1 MNWNITPK
9 ILIVSIL
16 HVSDNKAMPIKDMI
30 AIGRLFGFTGN
41 VIRVTTA
48 RLVRDGRLENDERG
62 LYRIKDMD
70 TPISRFV
77 NAWKQGEDRVKN
89 WDGSWICCLA
99 PNGTAGRRKK
109 NAKALELPGFREGLP
124 GLWVRPANLTMD
136 LPSLKELLVH
146 QGMDPAGELFVGRDF
161 SEKTAAQWQKFLWP
175 VEELVRDMEKALE
188 RIEKSKARVQGLPPD
203 SALMETYLVG
213 TETVHMLVKDPLLPE
228 EIMPPAHRV
237 KLAGAMLEYNKIGK
251 DVWERE
257 AFGLRFSQSPSHM
270 ELEGV

>member
-1 MNWNITPK
+1 MHWKITPK

-16 HVSDNKAMPIKDMI
+16 HVSDNKAMPIKEMI

-41 VIRVTTA
+41 VIRVTAA

-77 NAWKQGEDRVKN
+77 NAWKQGEARVKE

-99 PNGTAGRRKK
+99 PNGTAGRRRK

-124 GLWVRPANLTMD
+124 GLWVRPNNLTMD
-136 LPSLKELLVH
+136 LSSLKRLLMH
-146 QGMDPAGELFVGRDF
+146 QGMDPAGELFIGRDF
-161 SEKTAAQWQKFLWP
+161 SGKVAFQWKKFLWP
-175 VEELVRDMEKALE
+175 VEELVQDMEKALE
-188 RIEKSKARVQGLPPD
+188 RIEESKARLHGLPGE

-213 TETVHMLVKDPLLPE
+213 TETVHVLVKDPLLPE
-228 EIMPPAHRV
+228 EMAPAVHRI
-237 KLAGAMLEYNKIGK
+237 KLAGAMLEYNEIGK
-251 DVWERE
+251 NVWERE
-257 AFGLRFSQSPSHM
+257 ASGLHFSQSPSHM